1 MQAQTLGST
10 LVYALRVPG
19 YRVEIA
25 GTARGMRL
33 SGDWVVREG
42 ADEGEKLAALAKILE
57 RDWGFKSRYER
68 KEVEREVIVARGTWT
83 TPAHATIDL
92 FARAQGVL
100 RGTAEG
106 DRAEFLRALAELAD
120 APVID
125 ECKSPGAQLKWSYHD
140 VRPGEAV
147 GPDVVEPLLMNV
159 ARQTGLELVWEKR
172 LVSVWELKQEE
183 R

>member
-1 MQAQTLGST
+1 
-10 LVYALRVPG
+10 
-19 YRVEIA
+19 
-25 GTARGMRL
+25 MRK
-33 SGDWVVREG
+33 R
-42 ADEGEKLAALAKILE
+42 
-57 RDWGFKSRYER
+57 GFKSRYER

-83 TPAHATIDL
+83 PPADGTLDL
-92 FARAQGVL
+92 FARERAVD
-100 RGTAEG
+100 RGTVEG
-106 DRAEFLRALAELAD
+106 DRAAFLRALAELAD

-125 ECKSPGAQLKWSYHD
+125 ESKSSGAQLKWSYHD

-172 LVSVWELKQEE
+172 LVGVWELKLDE